1 MTTSGWTLREVPGE
15 ERSRYVAN
23 GWWSDETVGQLLA
36 AKLTANRTLPFVIH
50 SKVRPWRGTFGEV
63 LDLSRRVAR
72 GLADRGVTAGD
83 VVSFQTPNWLEGVAT
98 FYASALLGAVVV
110 PIVHIYGRH
119 ELEYILRQSRPRVHV
134 TATGFGHQDYLAN
147 LESIGDLPM
156 DIVVIDGD
164 GRAGTTRFGDLAA
177 SDPFGPPA
185 HTDPGAPALIG
196 WTSGTTANPKGVIH
210 SHQTVGAEIRQG
222 RDYSPPYRYPF
233 LMANPISHAIG
244 MQGAL
249 LMPVDRGFAVH
260 LMDVWDPRE
269 VLDLMLQEH
278 LSAAGGAP
286 YFLTSLL
293 DHPDLTDEHLEHLE
307 FQGMGGAPVPRALAE
322 RATELGIVVF
332 RAYGSTEHP
341 SITGSS
347 YADAPEKRLR
357 TDGRPLLGVEVRL
370 VDPTGRE
377 VDPGEPGEI
386 LSRGPDQFL
395 GYTDAAL
402 TARAVDADGWYH
414 TGDVG
419 ISDEDGYILITD
431 RISDV
436 IIRGGENISAAEI
449 EELLLV
455 MPGVGEVAVVAAPD
469 ARTGEHATAVIRM
482 LGDQP
487 APELREIRTHL
498 EEAGLARQKW
508 PEEVLE
514 LDEFPR
520 TASGKVQKNVLRERL
535 RAR

>member
-1 MTTSGWTLREVPGE
+1 
-15 ERSRYVAN
+15 
-23 GWWSDETVGQLLA
+23 
-36 AKLTANRTLPFVIH
+36 
-50 SKVRPWRGTFGEV
+50 
-63 LDLSRRVAR
+63 
-72 GLADRGVTAGD
+72 
-83 VVSFQTPNWLEGVAT
+83 
-98 FYASALLGAVVV
+98 
-110 PIVHIYGRH
+110 
-119 ELEYILRQSRPRVHV
+119 
-134 TATGFGHQDYLAN
+134 
-147 LESIGDLPM
+147 
-156 DIVVIDGD
+156 
-164 GRAGTTRFGDLAA
+164 
-177 SDPFGPPA
+177 
-185 HTDPGAPALIG
+185 
-196 WTSGTTANPKGVIH
+196 
-210 SHQTVGAEIRQG
+210 
-222 RDYSPPYRYPF
+222 
-233 LMANPISHAIG
+233 
-244 MQGAL
+244 
-249 LMPVDRGFAVH
+249 
-260 LMDVWDPRE
+260 MDVWDPRE

-386 LSRGPDQFL
+386 LSRGPDWFL

-482 LGDQP
+482 LRRPAGSRAPARSAPTSRRPDWPGRSGPRRCWSWTSSP
-487 APELREIRTHL
+487 APPPGRSRRTCSGSGCGHG
-498 EEAGLARQKW
+498 EPAPARRRPDPPD
-508 PEEVLE
+508 PEETTVLTRAAVLFE
-514 LDEFPR
+514 AP
-520 TASGKVQKNVLRERL
+520 GKVGGR
-535 RAR
+535 RARARGAPSGRAPDQDGGRRSLPLRRPHPAG